1 MLTHIFV
8 GLWPQKKEEMLGD
21 NLRKLLEAFDTLE
34 DPVLA
39 MKCTSVKRGVERVIA
54 LAQSHGE
61 EVDWEKI
68 GSSHAYPLLEIL
80 EFFKKAKKYA
90 PRIVSLIT
98 PSVASS
104 TSAPGS
110 STPPPSAA
118 TADSSAPSTTT
129 EPATE
134 VA

>member
-1 MLTHIFV
+1 
-8 GLWPQKKEEMLGD
+8 
-21 NLRKLLEAFDTLE
+21 
-34 DPVLA
+34 
-39 MKCTSVKRGVERVIA
+39 
-54 LAQSHGE
+54 
-61 EVDWEKI
+61 VDWEKI
-68 GSSHAYPLLEIL
+68 GSARARPLSEMLK
-80 EFFKKAKKYA
+80 FFEKAKEYA

-118 TADSSAPSTTT
+118 ADSSAPSTAA
-129 EPATE
+129 EPAAE

>member
-1 MLTHIFV
+1 VLTRIFIV
-8 GLWPQKKEEMLGD
+8 LWLKKKEDTPVD
-21 NLRKLLEAFDTLE
+21 NLWKLLEAFDTPE

-39 MKCTSVKRGVERVIA
+39 MKRTSVKQGVKWVIA
-54 LAQSHGE
+54 LAQLHGE

-68 GSSHAYPLLEIL
+68 GTSRARPLSEMLK
-80 EFFKKAKKYA
+80 FFEKAKEYA
-90 PRIVSLIT
+90 LRIVSIIT
-98 PSVASS
+98 PLVASL

-118 TADSSAPSTTT
+118 AADSSAPSTAT
-129 EPATE
+129 EPAAK